1 MYSAVTAHSP
11 PPLLVNSIS
20 VLGYVP
26 SYLEKDEPC
35 VVCGDKATGYHYR
48 CITCEGCKVRFPTHG
63 NEPLDSQSQSVF
75 THHFATLGLQGFF
88 RRTIQKN
95 LHPSYSCKYDSCC
108 IIDKIT
114 RNQCQLCRF
123 KKCISVGMAIDCESL
138 HTHVGFLCFMR
149 ILHRHNHF
157 YFVNSIP

>member
-1 MYSAVTAHSP
+1 MKI
-11 PPLLVNSIS
+11 IS
-20 VLGYVP
+20 VPGYVP

-48 CITCEGCKVRFPTHG
+48 CITCEGCKVRFTTP
-63 NEPLDSQSQSVF
+63 EPLDNQNQSVL
-75 THHFATLGLQGFF
+75 THESAFFCSQGFF

-123 KKCISVGMAIDCESL
+123 KKCISVGMAMDCECSHKHK
-138 HTHVGFLCFMR
+138 HTHTFAWLNED
-149 ILHRHNHF
+149 IL
-157 YFVNSIP
+157 

>member
-48 CITCEGCKVRFPTHG
+48 CITCEGCKVRFPTL
-63 NEPLDSQSQSVF
+63 EPLESQSQSVL
-75 THHFATLGLQGFF
+75 THNFAPLHSQGFF

-123 KKCISVGMAIDCESL
+123 KKCISVGMAIDCKSS
-138 HTHVGFLCFMR
+138 HTHVGFMCFMR
-149 ILHRHNHF
+149 TLNYCFFFWQITD
-157 YFVNSIP
+157 

>member
-63 NEPLDSQSQSVF
+63 MSRL
-75 THHFATLGLQGFF
+75 
-88 RRTIQKN
+88 
-95 LHPSYSCKYDSCC
+95 
-108 IIDKIT
+108 T
-114 RNQCQLCRF
+114 RNHSLYLLIICLPLAHRVSSGGQYRRIFTLPILVNMTVAASLIKSPATSASCAVSRSASRWAWPLT
-123 KKCISVGMAIDCESL
+123 VSL
-138 HTHVGFLCFMR
+138 HTPNSYRKHTVFTFSKK
-149 ILHRHNHF
+149 HNL
-157 YFVNSIP
+157 V